1 MYGMI
6 HRAMRQMVHEELGE
20 EAWLAL
26 EQKLAIGPTELL
38 TGMVYDDALTLQ
50 IVAEAAARLNLS
62 VEQCLFAFGQY
73 WVRFAGQGSLSSI
86 MKFTGQNLA
95 SFIAILDPLH
105 LAVGAAMPG
114 ARLPSFATLENAPGH
129 LVVEYRSDRAGLE
142 SFVLGLLQGLMDRFQ
157 ARGDIEVLHRGEKSI
172 LFDIRYQDRG

>member
-26 EQKLAIGPTELL
+26 EQKLDIGPTELL
-38 TGMVYDDALTLQ
+38 TGMVYDDALTME
-50 IVAEAAARLNLS
+50 IVAEAAVRLNLS
-62 VEQCLFAFGQY
+62 VEQCLFAFGAY

-86 MKFTGQNLA
+86 MKFTGQDLA
-95 SFIAILDPLH
+95 SFIANLDRLH

-114 ARLPSFATLENAPGH
+114 ARLPSFTTLESAPGH
-129 LVVEYRSDRAGLE
+129 LVVEYRSDRVGLE
-142 SFVLGLLQGLMDRFQ
+142 PFVQGLLQGLMDRFH
-157 ARGDIEVLHRGEKSI
+157 ACGEISVVRRGKKFI
-172 LFDIRYQDRG
+172 LFDIRYQDKG

>member
-6 HRAMRQMVHEELGE
+6 HRALRQMVHDELGQ

-26 EQKLAIGPTELL
+26 EQKLDIGPTELL

-50 IVAEAAARLNLS
+50 IVSEAAARLNLS
-62 VEQCLFAFGQY
+62 VEQCLFEFGKY
-73 WVRFAGQGSLSSI
+73 WVRFAGQGSLSSL

-95 SFIAILDPLH
+95 SFISNLDRLH

-114 ARLPSFATLENAPGH
+114 TLLPSFVTRENKPGH
-129 LVVEYRSDRAGLE
+129 LIVEYRSDRVGME
-142 SFVLGLLQGLMDRFQ
+142 PFVQGLLQGLMDRFHTQ
-157 ARGDIEVLHRGEKSI
+157 GNVEIVHRGEKTI
-172 LFDIRYQDRG
+172 TFDIRYQDID